1 MARKSAAAL
10 AAEAA
15 EAAEAAQAAALE
27 ACLKFMRVDPD
38 SDDVDQIRDEFI
50 PAAKAYLRGSGI
62 EEPPDGSD
70 PLTVAQYKLAMH
82 SLTLH
87 YYDHRDSTGTEAPI
101 PLGLRPIINQLKH
114 SGDWPL

>member
-1 MARKSAAAL
+1 MARKSAAVL

-15 EAAEAAQAAALE
+15 EEEQAAQAAALKE
-27 ACLKFMRVDPD
+27 CLDYMHVDE
-38 SDDVDQIRDEFI
+38 DDDNVERIRDEFI
-50 PAAKAYLRGSGI
+50 PAAKAYLRGGGI
-62 EEPPDGSD
+62 EEPDGSD
-70 PLTVAQYKLAMH
+70 PLDAALYKLAFH

-114 SGDWPL
+114 SGEMPL

>member
-1 MARKSAAAL
+1 MAKKSAAAL
-10 AAEAA
+10 AAAA
-15 EAAEAAQAAALE
+15 AGEETAAQAAALKE
-27 ACLKFMRVDPD
+27 CLEYMRVDE
-38 SDDVDQIRDEFI
+38 DDENVGRIKDEFI
-50 PAAKAYLRGSGI
+50 PAAKAYLRGAGI
-62 EEPPDGSD
+62 LEPDGSD
-70 PLTVAQYKLAMH
+70 PLDAALYKLAFH

>member
-27 ACLKFMRVDPD
+27 ACKQYMRVDG
-38 SDDVDQIRDEFI
+38 DDDDALITRLMN
-50 PAAKAYLRGSGI
+50 AAKAYLRTAGI
-62 EEPPDGSD
+62 EEPDSED
-70 PLTVAQYKLAMH
+70 SSLYTTAVH

-87 YYDHRDSTGTEAPI
+87 YYDHRDAVGEEQSFPT
-101 PLGLRPIINQLKH
+101 GLRPIINQLKH
-114 SGDWPL
+114 SAEAPL